1 MFMLINFPV
10 GGLRFLAR
18 TLTTINNNTMRLLI
32 ILILYLQSF
41 VSFAQLGSEDT
52 PCNAKQLGEFT
63 QISDSIEFRI
73 NCFTKID
80 FTNEMCEW
88 SIAEGNYNTVP
99 LESSKLL
106 CVVYIEN
113 KLFTEE
119 IEIIRLFDESEYR
132 NKFIDRVQLIFV
144 FDKRNGGIRTF
155 KSKKEILEIL
165 MTDIRNRI
173 PNL

>member
-1 MFMLINFPV
+1 
-10 GGLRFLAR
+10 
-18 TLTTINNNTMRLLI
+18 MRYNIMSRLI
-32 ILILYLQSF
+32 ISVLFLPFF
-41 VSFAQLGSEDT
+41 VSYAQPGPDDT
-52 PCNAKQLGEFT
+52 PCDANMLIEFT
-63 QISDSIEFRI
+63 QFSDSIEFRI

-165 MTDIRNRI
+165 RTDIRNRI